1 MKLSPYQ
8 VMLFYFGTVKI
19 NLMEAEEPKK
29 TKYFLDTYENL

>member
-19 NLMEAEEPKK
+19 NLMETKEPRK
-29 TKYFLDTYENL
+29 TKYLDTHENL